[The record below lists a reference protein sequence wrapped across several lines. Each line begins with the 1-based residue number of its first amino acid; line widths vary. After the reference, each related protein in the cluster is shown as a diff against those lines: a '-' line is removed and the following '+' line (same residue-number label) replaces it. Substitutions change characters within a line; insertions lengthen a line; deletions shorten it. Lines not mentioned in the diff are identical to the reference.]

1 MVLHRLVSD
10 TDELR
15 QAWETTP
22 LHSRDLGG
30 FDDVFGLALAED
42 LIVGRGLRI
51 PYLRLLRDGGYVPAA
66 RFTHRTGTGAGQADG
81 VADPHAVLREMERGA
96 TVVLRGLVRYCPEVA
111 DFCEQLSAELCFPAS
126 AGAYLTP
133 PNSRGAGPH
142 YDPMSVLVRQV
153 HGVKHW
159 RLQAP
164 PVPWPRTLPAP
175 GERYDTPVI
184 AELDLH
190 PGESLYIPRG
200 VVHDAWTTDSESV
213 HITFSGDTPP
223 MWADVLHDLLDQAAA
238 TDPALRETFPW
249 RFADSPDAVAAQ
261 AKERLAALRA
271 LLDTVNTD
279 ELAARI
285 IDRHAALPESAPR
298 GGLAAA
304 LAGGTRTAPE
314 PPR

>member
-1 MVLHRLVSD
+1 MVLHRLVDD
-10 TDELR
+10 TDALR
-15 QAWETTP
+15 QAWETSP
-22 LHSRDLGG
+22 LHSRDLGD
-30 FDDVFGLALAED
+30 FDDVFGLDLAED
-42 LIVGRGLRI
+42 LIVNRGLRI
-51 PYLRLLRDGGYVPAA
+51 PYLRLLNNGGYVPAS

-96 TVVLRGLVRYCPEVA
+96 TTVLRGLVRYCPEA
-111 DFCEQLSAELCFPAS
+111 AAFCEQLSAELGFPVS

-133 PNSRGAGPH
+133 ANSRGAGPH

-164 PVPWPRTLPAP
+164 PTPWPRTLPAP

-200 VVHDAWTTDSESV
+200 MVHDAWTTDSESV

-223 MWADVLHDLLDQAAA
+223 MWADVLHDLVDQAAA
-238 TDPALRETFPW
+238 TEPALRETFPW
-249 RFADSPDAVAAQ
+249 RFADDPDALAGQ
-261 AKERLAALRA
+261 AKERLALLRA
-271 LLDTVNTD
+271 FLDTADTGQ
-279 ELAARI
+279 LAAAV
-285 IDRHAALPESAPR
+285 IDRHAALPEPAPR
-298 GGLAAA
+298 GRLAAA
-304 LAGGTRTAPE
+304 LAHARTPE

>member
-1 MVLHRLVSD
+1 MVLDRLVSD
-10 TDELR
+10 TAELR
-15 QAWETTP
+15 RAWESTP
-22 LHSRDLGG
+22 LHSRGLGD

-51 PYLRLLRDGGYVPAA
+51 PYLRLLRDGGYVPAS

-96 TVVLRGLVRYCPEVA
+96 TVVLRGMVRYCPEVA
-111 DFCEQLSAELCFPAS
+111 SFCERLSAELGLSTS

-133 PNSRGAGPH
+133 PHSRGAGPH

-164 PVPWPRTLPAP
+164 PVQWPRTLPEP
-175 GERYDTPVI
+175 GKHYDTPVI
-184 AELDLH
+184 AELDLR

-200 VVHDAWTTDSESV
+200 VVHDAWTTDSASV

-223 MWADVLHDLLDQAAA
+223 MWADVLHDLVDQAAA
-238 TDPALRETFPW
+238 ITPALRETFPW
-249 RFADSPDAVAAQ
+249 RFADAPDTVSTR
-261 AKERLAALRA
+261 AKECFAALRA
-271 LLDTVNTD
+271 FLDTVDTD
-279 ELAARI
+279 ALATRI
-285 IDRHAALPESAPR
+285 IDRHAALPDPAPR
-298 GGLAAA
+298 GRLAAA
-304 LAGGTRTAPE
+304 LAGTPLSQE

>member
-1 MVLHRLVSD
+1 MALHRLVSD
-10 TDELR
+10 TDALR
-15 QAWETTP
+15 QAWETSP

-30 FDDVFGLALAED
+30 FDDVFGPDLAED
-42 LIVGRGLRI
+42 LIVNRGLRI
-51 PYLRLLRDGGYVPAA
+51 PYVRLMSDGGYVPAS

-81 VADPHAVLREMERGA
+81 VADPHAVLREVERGA
-96 TVVLRGLVRYCPEVA
+96 TVVLRGLVRYSPEVA
-111 DFCEQLSAELCFPAS
+111 DFCAQLSNELGFFTS

-133 PNSRGAGPH
+133 ANSRGAGPH

-164 PVPWPRTLPAP
+164 PVQWPRTLPAP
-175 GERYDTPVI
+175 RERYDTPVI

-200 VVHDAWTTDSESV
+200 VVHDAWTTDSESI

-223 MWADVLHDLLDQAAA
+223 MWADVLHELLDQAAA
-238 TDPALRETFPW
+238 AEPALRETFPW
-249 RFADSPDAVAAQ
+249 RFADTPDTVAGQ
-261 AKERLAALRA
+261 AKERLALLRA
-271 LLDTVNTD
+271 FLDTVDTD
-279 ELAARI
+279 QLAAGI
-285 IDRHAALPESAPR
+285 VERHATLPEPAPR
-298 GGLAAA
+298 RRLAAA
-304 LAGGTRTAPE
+304 LAHTRASE

>member
-1 MVLHRLVSD
+1 MVLERLVSD

-15 QAWETTP
+15 EAWETTP
-22 LHSRDLGG
+22 LHSRDLGD
-30 FDDVFGLALAED
+30 FDDVFGMTLAED
-42 LIVGRGLRI
+42 LVVNRGLRI
-51 PYLRLLRDGGYVPAA
+51 PYLRLLRDGGYVPAT

-111 DFCEQLSAELCFPAS
+111 DFCEQLSREFGFPTS

-133 PNSRGAGPH
+133 ANSRGAGPH
-142 YDPMSVLVRQV
+142 FDPMSVLVRQV

-159 RLQAP
+159 RLQAAP
-164 PVPWPRTLPAP
+164 TQWPRTMPAP

-190 PGESLYIPRG
+190 PGDSLYIPRG
-200 VVHDAWTTDSESV
+200 VVHDAWTTDSESI

-223 MWADVLHDLLDQAAA
+223 MWADILHDLLDQAAA
-238 TDPALRETFPW
+238 SDPALRETFPW
-249 RFADSPDAVAAQ
+249 RFADIPDIIAAQ

-271 LLDTVNTD
+271 FLDTVDTD
-279 ELAARI
+279 ELADRI
-285 IDRHAALPESAPR
+285 IDRHAALPAPAPR
-298 GGLAAA
+298 GCLATALAA
-304 LAGGTRTAPE
+304 GTRTTE
-314 PPR
+314 PPQ

>member
-1 MVLHRLVSD
+1 MALHRLVGD
-10 TDELR
+10 TEDLR
-15 QAWETTP
+15 RAWETTP
-22 LHSRDLGG
+22 LHSRDLGD
-30 FDDVFGLALAED
+30 FEDVFGLALAED
-42 LIVGRGLRI
+42 LIVNRGLRI
-51 PYLRLLRDGGYVPAA
+51 PYLRLLHDGGYVPAS

-111 DFCEQLSAELCFPAS
+111 AFCEQLSAELGFPAS

-133 PNSRGAGPH
+133 AGSRGAGPH

-164 PVPWPRTLPAP
+164 PVPWPRTLPSP
-175 GERYDTPVI
+175 GEHYDTPVI
-184 AELDLH
+184 AELDLR
-190 PGESLYIPRG
+190 PGDSLYIPRG

-223 MWADVLHDLLDQAAA
+223 MWADVLHDLVDEAAA
-238 TDPALRETFPW
+238 LDPTLRETFPW
-249 RFADSPDAVAAQ
+249 RFATAPSAVAAQ
-261 AKERLAALRA
+261 AEERLATLRA
-271 LLDTVNTD
+271 FLDTVDTD
-279 ELAARI
+279 ALATRVV
-285 IDRHAALPESAPR
+285 DRHSARTRPAPR
-298 GGLAAA
+298 GRLAAT
-304 LAGGTRTAPE
+304 LAGRPGPGAE

>member
-1 MVLHRLVSD
+1 MVLERLVSD

-15 QAWETTP
+15 RAWESTP
-22 LHSRDLGG
+22 LHSRDLGD
-30 FDDVFGLALAED
+30 FDDVFGLPLAED
-42 LIVGRGLRI
+42 LVVNRGLRI
-51 PYLRLLRDGGYVPAA
+51 PYLRLLREGSYVPAA
-66 RFTHRTGTGAGQADG
+66 RFTHRTGTGAGQAEN
-81 VADPHAVLREMERGA
+81 VADPHAVLREMEGGA

-111 DFCEQLSAELCFPAS
+111 DFCQRLSAELGIPTS

-133 PNSRGAGPH
+133 ANSRGAGPH

-153 HGVKHW
+153 HGIKHW

-164 PVPWPRTLPAP
+164 PTQWPRSLPAP

-190 PGESLYIPRG
+190 PGDSLYIPRG

-223 MWADVLHDLLDQAAA
+223 MWADVLHELVDRAAA
-238 TDPALRETFPW
+238 SDPALRETFPW
-249 RFADSPDAVAAQ
+249 RFTDAPEAVAAQ
-261 AKERLAALRA
+261 AKERLAALRVF
-271 LLDTVNTD
+271 LDTVDVD
-279 ELAARI
+279 ELAGSI
-285 IDRHAALPESAPR
+285 IDRHAALPAQAPR
-298 GGLAAA
+298 GRLAAA
-304 LAGGTRTAPE
+304 LAAGALTPE